1 MSLIE
6 ARELTRLYTRGTE
19 TVRALDSV
27 TFTIHPGEFVAVVGP
42 SGSGKSTLLQLLGG
56 MDLPSSG
63 SLTIAGKELSRL
75 SDTERTTLRRDTL
88 GFVFQDFGLL
98 PVLTVAE
105 NIALPAGLGKVSQAP
120 SVDSLLERVGL
131 SHRKNH
137 RPHQLSGGEM
147 QRVAIARALVRR
159 PKILLADEPTGNLD
173 SASGARILEL
183 LQELNQQEGI
193 TLVVVTH
200 NDTLAAAAGRALALK
215 DGKLV

>member
-159 PKILLADEPTGNLD
+159 PTLLLADEPTGNLD

-215 DGKLV
+215 DGRLV

>member
-6 ARELTRLYTRGTE
+6 ARELTRLYSRGTE
-19 TVRALDSV
+19 TVRALDGVS
-27 TFTIHPGEFVAVVGP
+27 FTIASGEFVAVVGP

-63 SLTIAGKELSRL
+63 SLTIAGKEISRL
-75 SDTERTTLRRDTL
+75 TDAQRTVLRRDTL

-105 NIALPAGLGKVSQAP
+105 NIALPAGLGKVSGAP

-159 PKILLADEPTGNLD
+159 PTLLLADEPTGNLD

-183 LQELNQQEGI
+183 LQEFNQQEGI

-200 NDTLAAAAGRALALK
+200 NDALAAAAGRALVLK
-215 DGKLV
+215 DGRLA